1 MQAWQGLN
9 EDCAGKINE
18 TMSKF
23 KEKMTEN
30 ITSQIQQGDASIV
43 TLPSYN
49 MPKYGA
55 MDFFNHTKAG
65 WFSLFFV
72 ASIFST
78 TISIVAL
85 PIAVLIGWLNGKKA
99 KRDRMKSELKNYL
112 NTNLSTL
119 RNQILINPIDEND
132 AFAKSLFETTKEK
145 FVQTAQTVLKQ
156 IYDEQLAVSE
166 NEIERLNDQI
176 TNINQK
182 RNQIMSQLKLI
193 KEKWNPIYNQLKELH
208 LKLTSLEEIIKTN
221 SVSVK

>member
-1 MQAWQGLN
+1 
-9 EDCAGKINE
+9 
-18 TMSKF
+18 
-23 KEKMTEN
+23 
-30 ITSQIQQGDASIV
+30 
-43 TLPSYN
+43 
-49 MPKYGA
+49 
-55 MDFFNHTKAG
+55 
-65 WFSLFFV
+65 
-72 ASIFST
+72 
-78 TISIVAL
+78 
-85 PIAVLIGWLNGKKA
+85 
-99 KRDRMKSELKNYL
+99 MKSELKNYL